1 MEIAVFLD
9 ASGKTQSIVQPGI
22 IKVYDGSKGTW
33 KITKEIIFRIDN
45 IAGIKEIRGNIIN
58 MAEELGNCKVFVGR
72 EIKGMTYNI
81 LDGMGFNTWEL
92 EGTPMELLEFVF
104 EKEMVEAKLIK
115 LSELENVKP
124 IIQKV
129 KDGHYYVNL
138 KKIQKNNESLTS
150 KSILI
155 PFLTTTIFYQLEI
168 ICGHI
173 PPWFH
178 AEFEK
183 LNLKM
188 ETTHIS
194 QSEIKVMVYPDIC
207 KE

>member
-1 MEIAVFLD
+1 MEN
-9 ASGKTQSIVQPGI
+9 
-22 IKVYDGSKGTW
+22 
-33 KITKEIIFRIDN
+33 KEIIFRIDN
-45 IAGIKEIRGNIIN
+45 IAGLKAIRENIVN
-58 MAEELGNCKVFVGR
+58 MAEALGDCKIFVGR

-92 EGTPMELLEFVF
+92 EGTTKELLEFVCIK
-104 EKEMVEAKLIK
+104 EKEEAKAM
-115 LSELENVKP
+115 ELEKLVNAKP

-129 KDGHYYVNL
+129 KDGYYYINL

-168 ICGHI
+168 ICGHV
-173 PPWFH
+173 PPWLH

-188 ETTHIS
+188 GSTIIS
-194 QSEIKVMVYPDIC
+194 QSEIKVTVYPKVC
-207 KE
+207 KKY

>member
-1 MEIAVFLD
+1 MEIAVFQD
-9 ASGKTQSIVQPGI
+9 MSGKTQSITEPGI
-22 IKVYDGSKGTW
+22 IKVYSGGNGEW

-45 IAGIKEIRGNIIN
+45 IADLKAIRGSIIN
-58 MAEELGNCKVFVGR
+58 MAESLGDCKVFVGR

-92 EGTPMELLEFVF
+92 EGTPKDLLEFVF
-104 EKEMVEAKLIK
+104 DREEQEAKAM
-115 LSELENVKP
+115 ELEKLEGDIS
-124 IIQKV
+124 IIKKI
-129 KDGHYYVNL
+129 KDGYYSVNL
-138 KKIQKNNESLTS
+138 KKIQKNKENLTS
-150 KSILI
+150 KGILI
-155 PFLTTTIFYQLEI
+155 PFLSTTIFYELEI

-188 ETTHIS
+188 ESTPIS
-194 QSEIKVMVYPDIC
+194 QSEIKVTVYPKVC